1 MQYATVK
8 QMQESLGAPG
18 WKFTN
23 AFLIKILYLHPR
35 NGLWQ
40 GKKYF
45 QQKKS
50 ENLWSKFVNSRFQ
63 GHTDSHTITLTSLA
77 SNCMKLCCLG
87 DINAI

>member
-1 MQYATVK
+1 MQYATAK

-23 AFLIKILYLHPR
+23 VFLIKILYLHPR

-45 QQKKS
+45 QQKKFRKS
-50 ENLWSKFVNSRFQ
+50 SIKICKFQ
-63 GHTDSHTITLTSLA
+63 I
-77 SNCMKLCCLG
+77 
-87 DINAI
+87 